1 MHREAFQQY
10 LKASNVEGSGKA
22 SSYVR
27 ALDLLGEMIAQVPA
41 GFVDCREV
49 WAINS
54 VERLEELYQF
64 ANTEKLLGRES
75 RWYLPG
81 IAESYLRDGYCTA
94 AIRSYQRFLVEHGY
108 EAKLLAE
115 FERTDASEESLVE
128 RLQQELPQDEA
139 VLSELYPETE
149 GREVKREVSTRC
161 NQRVFRKM
169 IFSIYGNACCLTG
182 LDVPQVNRASH
193 IIPWAKRK
201 STRLDPRNGL
211 CLSATY
217 DAAFDR
223 NLIGFDEDYRL
234 LVSREIRD
242 HYRSDIV
249 RTYFQNQAGRRMQ
262 LPSRFL
268 PRLEYLAEH
277 REAGRF

>member
-1 MHREAFQQY
+1 
-10 LKASNVEGSGKA
+10 
-22 SSYVR
+22 
-27 ALDLLGEMIAQVPA
+27 
-41 GFVDCREV
+41 
-49 WAINS
+49 
-54 VERLEELYQF
+54 
-64 ANTEKLLGRES
+64 
-75 RWYLPG
+75 
-81 IAESYLRDGYCTA
+81 
-94 AIRSYQRFLVEHGY
+94 
-108 EAKLLAE
+108 
-115 FERTDASEESLVE
+115 
-128 RLQQELPQDEA
+128 
-139 VLSELYPETE
+139 
-149 GREVKREVSTRC
+149 
-161 NQRVFRKM
+161 M

-223 NLIGFDEDYRL
+223 NLISFDEDYRL

-277 REAGRF
+277 RELGRF